1 MGDSVGGPSPRNISH
16 SAFIL
21 LGFGPVL
28 SVNIG
33 EKSPDLSSKG
43 QRKDNFEI
51 TENSVL
57 SKVSFKNKQ
66 KA

>member
-51 TENSVL
+51 
-57 SKVSFKNKQ
+57 
-66 KA
+66 